1 MGLSEITKPCIYPLH
16 LLKSLFLLPVPQV
29 AQKSYFIAERCQN
42 FKQAL
47 SLSPA
52 SPSSFPLIPE
62 RLGHGRLLTLTC
74 SSARIMLASLCSVGE
89 DAECWRWR
97 RGERVGTRE
106 RRVFQTGGTD
116 RVKMGVKG
124 GRCMCV
130 CGMRWGVS
138 ASDYMFR
145 KKRWRE
151 KENTGGGRHGR
162 HGQKA
167 TAGVI
172 LFSGGMLTS
181 HLLCLTVKR
190 K

>member
-1 MGLSEITKPCIYPLH
+1 MTACSE
-16 LLKSLFLLPVPQV
+16 
-29 AQKSYFIAERCQN
+29 
-42 FKQAL
+42 
-47 SLSPA
+47 
-52 SPSSFPLIPE
+52 
-62 RLGHGRLLTLTC
+62 
-74 SSARIMLASLCSVGE
+74 
-89 DAECWRWR
+89 
-97 RGERVGTRE
+97 
-106 RRVFQTGGTD
+106 
-116 RVKMGVKG
+116 
-124 GRCMCV
+124 
-130 CGMRWGVS
+130 
-138 ASDYMFR
+138 

>member
-52 SPSSFPLIPE
+52 SPSSFPLIPG

-74 SSARIMLASLCSVGE
+74 SSARIMLASLSVLWGRMLSA
-89 DAECWRWR
+89 DDGV

-145 KKRWRE
+145 KK
-151 KENTGGGRHGR
+151 KGGG
-162 HGQKA
+162 
-167 TAGVI
+167 
-172 LFSGGMLTS
+172 
-181 HLLCLTVKR
+181 KR
-190 K
+190 KILVEVDMEDMDRKQQLELYYSLVGC